1 VKPKTKKLS
10 KEKVM
15 ETTVQ
20 NKPAQA
26 TRITQGFSA
35 NPQVYLNS
43 DRGSITHRLGADLKI
58 EMPINLY
65 KKILGL
71 PFEKKESVPPSEA
84 TRRNTYGLVARP
96 VIFLSQDG
104 NYLIHSVLGIRI
116 SKHVNYYKQILGAE
130 YTPKTKTA

>member
-1 VKPKTKKLS
+1 
-10 KEKVM
+10 M

-20 NKPAQA
+20 NKPAQG
-26 TRITQGFSA
+26 TRIIQGFSA
-35 NPQVYLNS
+35 NPQVYLNT

-71 PFEKKESVPPSEA
+71 PFEKKESAPSPET

-104 NYLIHSVLGIRI
+104 NYLVHSVLGIRI

>member
-1 VKPKTKKLS
+1 
-10 KEKVM
+10 M
-15 ETTVQ
+15 ENTVQ
-20 NKPAQA
+20 SKPAQT
-26 TRITQGFSA
+26 TRIVQGLRA
-35 NPQVYLNS
+35 NPQVYLNF

-71 PFEKKESVPPSEA
+71 PFEKKESVQSSEIN
-84 TRRNTYGLVARP
+84 RRNTYGLVARP

-104 NYLIHSVLGIRI
+104 NYLVHSVLGIRI

>member
-1 VKPKTKKLS
+1 MENKTAK
-10 KEKVM
+10 
-15 ETTVQ
+15 T
-20 NKPAQA
+20 
-26 TRITQGFSA
+26 TRIAQGLNA
-35 NPQVYLNS
+35 NPQVYMNQ

-71 PFEKKESVPPSEA
+71 PFEKKEASQNQEA
-84 TRRNTYGLVARP
+84 TAPRKVTYGLVARP
-96 VIFLSQDG
+96 VVFLSEDG

-130 YTPKTKTA
+130 YTPKTQTA

>member
-1 VKPKTKKLS
+1 
-10 KEKVM
+10 M
-15 ETTVQ
+15 ENTVQ

-58 EMPINLY
+58 EMRINFY

-71 PFEKKESVPPSEA
+71 PFEKKESVQLSET
-84 TRRNTYGLVARP
+84 TRRNIYGLVARP

-104 NYLIHSVLGIRI
+104 NYLVHSVLGIRI

>member
-1 VKPKTKKLS
+1 
-10 KEKVM
+10 M
-15 ETTVQ
+15 ENTVQ
-20 NKPAQA
+20 NKPVQA

-58 EMPINLY
+58 EMPINFY

-71 PFEKKESVPPSEA
+71 PFEKKESVQSSET
-84 TRRNTYGLVARP
+84 TRRNIYGLVARP

-104 NYLIHSVLGIRI
+104 NYLVHSVLGIRI
-116 SKHVNYYKQILGAE
+116 SKHVNYYKQILGVE

>member
-1 VKPKTKKLS
+1 
-10 KEKVM
+10 M
-15 ETTVQ
+15 ENKVQ
-20 NKPAQA
+20 NKPAQT
-26 TRITQGFSA
+26 TRITQGLNA

-43 DRGSITHRLGADLKI
+43 DRGSITHRLGSDLKI

-71 PFEKKESVPPSEA
+71 PFEKKESVPNTEA
-84 TRRNTYGLVARP
+84 TVSRKVTFGLVARP
-96 VIFLSQDG
+96 IVFLSEDG

-130 YTPKTKTA
+130 YTPKTQTA